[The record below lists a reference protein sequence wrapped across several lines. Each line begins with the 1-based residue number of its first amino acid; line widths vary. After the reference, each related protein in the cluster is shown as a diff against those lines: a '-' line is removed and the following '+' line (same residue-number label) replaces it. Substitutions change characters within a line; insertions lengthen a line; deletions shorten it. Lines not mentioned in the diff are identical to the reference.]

1 MRFVFAVLALVLAS
15 LSIGSRDA
23 TASPDGKRV
32 ALLGTSNAN
41 PYIGAW
47 NKTFIKFATDAG
59 MKVTN
64 LVSNYDAAVQ
74 SQQIDD
80 AIAQKFDMIVL
91 VYVNDQAVV
100 PALTRA
106 KAAGI
111 PVVLIVTP
119 LKKDY
124 EELFTSYVG
133 TDHRELGRLAGE
145 GMVKGLMAEGKA
157 KAQIVA
163 VTGAAQ
169 QLNVQ
174 DRIAAFKEVLAK
186 HPGFELVAAEDGK
199 WNTALTEKITGELL
213 VRFNARGGVDGIFA
227 MADNQATGSIQA
239 VEFGRPQARRRGQG
253 DRRRRQQLHEGRHDQ
268 HQIRQAVR
276 HRDANPDRRGRD
288 HREEGRWL
296 FQRREDEEIRTR
308 AGAWDQQGEP
318 RAVHRRL
325 LVLASRVQRYPY
337 AGWTTHSR
345 CRRGDQ
351 AVWPERG
358 PQERHAVDRGPGNPR
373 HLRRERRGQEHA
385 GQGLHR
391 RASGRR
397 RHRPG

>member
-1 MRFVFAVLALVLAS
+1 MRFVFAVLALLLAS

-23 TASPDGKRV
+23 VASPDGKRV

-47 NKTFIKFATDAG
+47 TKTFTKFATDAG

-64 LVSNYDAAVQ
+64 LNSNYDAAVQ

-80 AIAQKFDMIVL
+80 AIAQKFDIIVL

-111 PVVLIVTP
+111 PVVLVVTP
-119 LKKDY
+119 LKKEY

-133 TDHRELGRLAGE
+133 TDHSELGRLAGE
-145 GMVKGLMAEGKA
+145 GMVKGLMAEGKT

-169 QLNVQ
+169 QINVQ
-174 DRIAAFKEVLAK
+174 DRIAAFKAVLAK

-239 VEFGRPQARRRGQG
+239 VEFGGPQARRGGQG
-253 DRRRRQQLHEGRHDQ
+253 DRGRRQQLHERRHDQ
-268 HQIRQAVR
+268 HQVRQAVR
-276 HRDANPDRRGRD
+276 HRDANPDRRSRD
-288 HREEGRWL
+288 RGEEGR
-296 FQRREDEEIRTR
+296 RRIST
-308 AGAWDQQGEP
+308 A
-318 RAVHRRL
+318 RR
-325 LVLASRVQRYPY
+325 
-337 AGWTTHSR
+337 
-345 CRRGDQ
+345 
-351 AVWPERG
+351 
-358 PQERHAVDRGPGNPR
+358 
-373 HLRRERRGQEHA
+373 
-385 GQGLHR
+385 
-391 RASGRR
+391 
-397 RHRPG
+397 

>member
-1 MRFVFAVLALVLAS
+1 
-15 LSIGSRDA
+15 
-23 TASPDGKRV
+23 V

-47 NKTFIKFATDAG
+47 AKTFIKFATDAG

-64 LVSNYDAAVQ
+64 LNSNYDAAVQ

-111 PVVLIVTP
+111 PVVLVVTP
-119 LKKDY
+119 LKKEH
-124 EELFTSYVG
+124 EELFTFYVG
-133 TDHRELGRLAGE
+133 TDHSELGRLAGE
-145 GMVKGLMAEGKA
+145 GMVKGLMAEGKT

-174 DRIAAFKEVLAK
+174 DRIAAFKAVLAK

-227 MADNQATGSIQA
+227 MADNQATGAIQA
-239 VEFGRPQARRRGQG
+239 VESAGLKLGAADKGIVVVGSNCMKDGMINIKSGKQFATAT
-253 DRRRRQQLHEGRHDQ
+253 
-268 HQIRQAVR
+268 QI
-276 HRDANPDRRGRD
+276 PT
-288 HREEGRWL
+288 EEAEVTAKKIAAHFNGEKMKKYEMVPVHGISKENL
-296 FQRREDEEIRTR
+296 EQFT
-308 AGAWDQQGEP
+308 AGC
-318 RAVHRRL
+318 
-325 LVLASRVQRYPY
+325 SY
-337 AGWTTHSR
+337 
-345 CRRGDQ
+345 
-351 AVWPERG
+351 
-358 PQERHAVDRGPGNPR
+358 
-373 HLRRERRGQEHA
+373 
-385 GQGLHR
+385 
-391 RASGRR
+391 
-397 RHRPG
+397 

>member
-1 MRFVFAVLALVLAS
+1 MRFVMGLIALLLVSLPFSGDAVAA
-15 LSIGSRDA
+15 
-23 TASPDGKRV
+23 PEGKRV
-32 ALLGTSNAN
+32 MLLGTANTN

-47 NKTFIKFATDAG
+47 TSTFTRFATQAG

-64 LVSNYDAAVQ
+64 LSSNYDAAVQ

-80 AIAQKFDMIVL
+80 AIAQKFDIIVL

-133 TDHRELGRLAGE
+133 TDHSELGRLAGE
-145 GMVKGLMAEGKA
+145 SMVKGLIAAGKT

-174 DRIAAFKEVLAK
+174 DRVAAFKAVLAK
-186 HPGFELVAAEDGK
+186 HPGYELVATEDGK
-199 WNTALTEKITGELL
+199 WNSAMTEKITGELL
-213 VRFNARGGVDGIFA
+213 VRFNARGGIDGIFA

-239 VEFGRPQARRRGQG
+239 VDSAGLKLGVANKGIVIVSSNCMKDGIIHINSGQ
-253 DRRRRQQLHEGRHDQ
+253 QYATAT
-268 HQIRQAVR
+268 QI
-276 HRDANPDRRGRD
+276 PT
-288 HREEGRWL
+288 EEA
-296 FQRREDEEIRTR
+296 EIAAKKI
-308 AGAWDQQGEP
+308 AGHFNGEKLKKYEMVP
-318 RAVHRRL
+318 VHGITKEN
-325 LVLASRVQRYPY
+325 VAQFT
-337 AGWTTHSR
+337 AGCSY
-345 CRRGDQ
+345 
-351 AVWPERG
+351 
-358 PQERHAVDRGPGNPR
+358 
-373 HLRRERRGQEHA
+373 
-385 GQGLHR
+385 
-391 RASGRR
+391 
-397 RHRPG
+397 